1 MLISYFLS
9 HVNLPK
15 NTLYLLTNK
24 VFPIFLLYKLRKKL
38 IPKKKKK
45 NLAKKLRDAYKS
57 MANLLKNTRR
67 VDPIKLRK
75 KKKKQYTPGS
85 FLLTL
90 SFQ

>member
-45 NLAKKLRDAYKS
+45 KKPCKEIE
-57 MANLLKNTRR
+57 RR
-67 VDPIKLRK
+67 LQING
-75 KKKKQYTPGS
+75 QFT
-85 FLLTL
+85 
-90 SFQ
+90 

>member
-1 MLISYFLS
+1 M
-9 HVNLPK
+9 
-15 NTLYLLTNK
+15 
-24 VFPIFLLYKLRKKL
+24 
-38 IPKKKKK
+38 
-45 NLAKKLRDAYKS
+45 RDAYKS